1 MCVCVGSGKQPQG
14 NQTRKITNGKEELHK
29 QVIGGQTPQSA
40 GMRKNAAFQM
50 LSTVTHKDIPR
61 QLHVAMS
68 SWLSTD
74 QSALM

>member
-1 MCVCVGSGKQPQG
+1 MCVCGFWKTAAGQPDSKNHQ
-14 NQTRKITNGKEELHK
+14 RKRGELHK
-29 QVIGGQTPQSA
+29 QVIGGRTPQSA